1 MDSKTSAPFKKISRM
16 VKIMNRIV
24 LIGAGGHAKTCVDV
38 IEQEK
43 KFKISFLL
51 DKQIKKK
58 NYLNIISLEKRNLL
72 IQKKE
77 LNIYL
82 LLLVK

>member
-1 MDSKTSAPFKKISRM
+1 
-16 VKIMNRIV
+16 MNRIV

-43 KFKISFLL
+43 RFKISFLL

-58 NYLNIISLEKRNLL
+58 KLFKYNIIKEEKFTNS
-72 IQKKE
+72 KKK

-82 LLLVK
+82 LLLAK